1 MGYDPLSDVAED
13 ITKKL
18 ARQWAHPRRSNTR
31 DSAVLKDLV
40 LQRLTRKA
48 VELLSAGGISE
59 SSPDDDLEARFQ
71 RIEQKLDR
79 LMTALTTSS
88 AVRIEDDDHDEDED
102 TGTSNFPNLKY
113 AKPKYNHVGTLLK
126 YIEKDDDSAGVKLVI
141 MNFND

>member
-18 ARQWAHPRRSNTR
+18 ARRWALPRRSKTR
-31 DSAVLKDLV
+31 DSDVLMDLV
-40 LQRLTRKA
+40 LQGLTRKA
-48 VELLSAGGISE
+48 VELLSEGGISE
-59 SSPDDDLEARFQ
+59 GSLDDDLEVRFQ
-71 RIEQKLDR
+71 RIEKKLDR
-79 LMTALTTSS
+79 LMTALTTTG

-102 TGTSNFPNLKY
+102 TGTSKFPNLKY

-126 YIEKDDDSAGVKLVI
+126 YIEKEDDTAGVKLVI